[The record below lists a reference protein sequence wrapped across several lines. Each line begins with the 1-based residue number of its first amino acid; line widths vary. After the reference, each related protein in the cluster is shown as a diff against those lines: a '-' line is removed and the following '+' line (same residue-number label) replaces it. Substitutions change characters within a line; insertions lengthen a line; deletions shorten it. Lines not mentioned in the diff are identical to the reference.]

1 MARGALIG
9 GIALILGS
17 FSPPALAQQGP
28 VLDRGSV
35 ISAVLTID
43 SERLFLESAFGRRV
57 AKEIEEKGAELTAEN
72 RRIEA
77 ELEAEEKQLTE
88 LRGTL
93 SAEEFRALANAFD
106 EKVQKTRQA
115 QAAKGRA
122 INDLLGKEREVFL
135 KAAAP
140 VLEQLMRD
148 ADAGVILERRSV
160 FVSSTAIEITDN
172 AIQLLDETLG
182 SGSD

>member
-1 MARGALIG
+1 
-9 GIALILGS
+9 
-17 FSPPALAQQGP
+17 
-28 VLDRGSV
+28 
-35 ISAVLTID
+35 
-43 SERLFLESAFGRRV
+43 
-57 AKEIEEKGAELTAEN
+57 
-72 RRIEA
+72 
-77 ELEAEEKQLTE
+77 